1 MSDEERLY
9 LWVRVIGF
17 AVLLTTI
24 TLATLAVVIA
34 PLLNPTYHVDS
45 AAIIAI
51 IGTLSA
57 SALALVEVT
66 VRLKRNNFP
75 IIGRDK
81 TGNTE
86 EGKEDEG

>member
-1 MSDEERLY
+1 MNDEERLY

-24 TLATLAVVIA
+24 TLATLAVVIV
-34 PLLNPTYHVDS
+34 PIFNPAYHVDS
-45 AAIIAI
+45 ATIIAI

-66 VRLKRNNFP
+66 VRLRRN
-75 IIGRDK
+75 
-81 TGNTE
+81 
-86 EGKEDEG
+86 GKEGD

>member
-1 MSDEERLY
+1 MDEEQRLY

-17 AVLLTTI
+17 GVLITTI
-24 TLATLAVVIA
+24 ALATLAVVIV
-34 PLLNPTYHVDS
+34 PVFNPNYHVDS

-66 VRLKRNNFP
+66 VRLRRNNFP
-75 IIGRDK
+75 FVLSGEDK
-81 TGNTE
+81 KE
-86 EGKEDEG
+86 REDEDVG

>member
-1 MSDEERLY
+1 MNDEERLY

-17 AVLLTTI
+17 AVLITTVA
-24 TLATLAVVIA
+24 LATLAVVIV
-34 PLLNPTYHVDS
+34 PVFQPDYRVDS

-66 VRLKRNNFP
+66 VRLRRNNFP
-75 IIGRDK
+75 FISSDRED
-81 TGNTE
+81 T
-86 EGKEDEG
+86 GKEDEADVD

>member
-17 AVLLTTI
+17 AVLITTI
-24 TLATLAVVIA
+24 ALATLAVVIV
-34 PLLNPTYHVDS
+34 PVFKTDYRVDS
-45 AAIIAI
+45 ATIIAI

-66 VRLKRNNFP
+66 SRLRRNNFP
-75 IIGRDK
+75 FLRSDRD
-81 TGNTE
+81 E
-86 EGKEDEG
+86 RKEDEDAH

>member
-1 MSDEERLY
+1 VNDEERLY

-24 TLATLAVVIA
+24 TLATLAVVIVPIFRPA
-34 PLLNPTYHVDS
+34 YHVDS
-45 AAIIAI
+45 ATIIAI

-66 VRLKRNNFP
+66 VRLRRNNFP
-75 IIGRDK
+75 PVGKGER
-81 TGNTE
+81 
-86 EGKEDEG
+86 KEDEDAD

>member
-24 TLATLAVVIA
+24 TLATLAVVIV
-34 PLLNPTYHVDS
+34 PIFNPTYRVDS

-66 VRLKRNNFP
+66 VRLRRNNFP
-75 IIGRDK
+75 IIRR
-81 TGNTE
+81 E
-86 EGKEDEG
+86 EQRKEDEDRVD

>member
-1 MSDEERLY
+1 MNDEERLY

-17 AVLLTTI
+17 AVLITTVA
-24 TLATLAVVIA
+24 LAALALVIV
-34 PLLNPTYHVDS
+34 PIFDHDYRVDS

-51 IGTLSA
+51 VGTLSA

-75 IIGRDK
+75 IIGGK
-81 TGNTE
+81 KE
-86 EGKEDEG
+86 ERKEGEE